1 MDEDELVGERG
12 GGTSTAEVAEPGP
25 AAALTAEHYERLG
38 SSLFDSKKYR
48 QAERAY
54 RQAIRMNPDNARYFH
69 NLATALFAQG
79 GKNKAAEKAERQA
92 IRLCPDDAK
101 YHNSLGE
108 YLLAQQDPTEA
119 EKAYRNA
126 LSLAPANAAYLN
138 DLGRA
143 LFAQEE
149 YKKAEDEQRKAIG
162 IAETPA
168 GGQEVDRKLLSQFH
182 NNLGD
187 ALFNQGEQQA
197 AEAEYRIACDLDPKS
212 PRNHN
217 DFGATLF
224 TMGKYAEAEAELRL
238 AVELAPED
246 ALFHNNLAD
255 TFFALQE
262 YSLAEQ
268 ECRRALDLKER
279 DVYHHDLGTAL
290 FMQERYPEAEGEYRR
305 AIELNSVDPRYQ
317 NSLSL
322 CLIAEDRFADAEEAA
337 YRALE
342 LKPDNSEY
350 QDNLLA
356 ILARHVQKAIERD
369 DFDEAEQAM
378 RQILL
383 QRPLEAR
390 YHDSLGALLFAAHR
404 LQEAESEQRTAIT
417 LDPAVAQYYDNLGV
431 TLFTLAKEDDSR
443 LREAIGAF
451 KKAIE
456 LDPVNARYKS
466 GLASVLF
473 AQERYSDAETLLR
486 EVVRSDEDGDLYHSN
501 LGHALFAQQRM
512 REAEKEYRHA
522 LRLSKD
528 KSKHH
533 DSLGTLLLV
542 QRRAAMAEIS
552 YRHAVELAETAAS
565 TAYYRTHL
573 IRALTAQ
580 GKYEDAAAVL
590 ATMIEEDPDNP
601 VYHDLLAAVRY
612 QLHEHEA
619 AENEQQ
625 AAIRLATSV
634 SQCVSFRINLSR
646 ILIHQHRLADAEQEL
661 QDLEELSESNA
672 AIWGLLGYVMDRNGR
687 TADAEAN
694 YRRSLAI
701 EANVTVHCNLGI
713 LLARSGRFSEAAEEI
728 YRTLDDVPDAWMP
741 HYALGLLA
749 LEQADEYNDR
759 SYYDESASHFNRAIS
774 ALDSFA
780 SSSAQRDARANLHL
794 NLGYAH
800 GKLGR
805 SSRAVT
811 EFRTARREARKHS
824 RTWFAADA
832 NLRRYRRGQQAT
844 GSQRTQGPV
853 FITLAVAVLGAA
865 GWLEWRN
872 KITSPYLVTFV
883 TLGMI
888 LFVMAFYL
896 PIVTNIKLGPVSL
909 EKQAALLRSDPPE
922 PISSLGNSP
931 DLGIEAWED
940 DQLAQ
945 VVARDQAVITLPAAT
960 DPEPTPQETPPL
972 PQPFGARLSD
982 ASG

>member
-1 MDEDELVGERG
+1 MDEDELAGEPG
-12 GGTSTAEVAEPGP
+12 GGMSTAEVAEPGP
-25 AAALTAEHYERLG
+25 GAPMTAEHYERLG
-38 SSLFDSKKYR
+38 SSLFDSEKYR

-54 RQAIRMNPDNARYFH
+54 RQAIRLNPDNARYFH

-79 GKNKAAEKAERQA
+79 GKNKAAEKAEREA
-92 IRLCPDDAK
+92 IRRCPDDAT

-108 YLLAQQDPTEA
+108 YLLAQNLPIKA
-119 EKAYRNA
+119 EEAYRAA

-143 LFAQEE
+143 LFAQDEF
-149 YKKAEDEQRKAIG
+149 KKAENEQRKAIE
-162 IAETPA
+162 IAQTPA
-168 GGQEVDRKLLSQFH
+168 GEREVDKKLLSQFH

-187 ALFNQGEQQA
+187 ALFNQGEQEA
-197 AEAEYRIACDLDPKS
+197 AEAEYRTACDLDPKS

-224 TMGKYAEAEAELRL
+224 TMGKYEEAEAELRV
-238 AVELAPED
+238 AVELAPD
-246 ALFHNNLAD
+246 NALFHNNLAD
-255 TFFALQE
+255 TFFALKE

-268 ECRRALDLKER
+268 ECRRALDLNER

-290 FMQERYPEAEGEYRR
+290 FMQGRYLEAEVEYQR

-322 CLIAEDRFADAEEAA
+322 CLIAEDRFADAEAAA
-337 YRALE
+337 YRALQ

-350 QDNLLA
+350 QENLIA
-356 ILARHVQKAIERD
+356 ILARHVQKAIERE
-369 DFDEAEQAM
+369 DFAEADQAM

-390 YHDSLGALLFAAHR
+390 YHDSLGAVLFAAHK
-404 LQEAESEQRTAIT
+404 LQEAESEQRTSIT
-417 LDPAVAQYYDNLGV
+417 LDPTVAQYYDNLGV
-431 TLFTLAKEDDSR
+431 TLFARAKEDDS
-443 LREAIGAF
+443 LLGEAIGAF

-456 LDPVNARYKS
+456 LDPANARYKS
-466 GLASVLF
+466 GLAAVLF
-473 AQERYSDAETLLR
+473 AQERYADAEALLR
-486 EVVRSDEDGDLYHSN
+486 EVVRSDGQGDLYHSN

-512 REAEKEYRHA
+512 REAEKEYRLA
-522 LRLSKD
+522 LRLSRD

-533 DSLGTLLLV
+533 DSLGTLLLA

-552 YRHAVELAETAAS
+552 YRHAVELAETASA

-580 GKYEDAAAVL
+580 GKYRDAASVL
-590 ATMIEEDPDNP
+590 ATMIEEDTANP

-612 QLHEHEA
+612 HLHEHEA

-625 AAIRLATSV
+625 AAIRLAISV
-634 SQCVSFRINLSR
+634 SQCISYRINLSR

-661 QDLEELSESNA
+661 LDLEEHAESNA
-672 AIWGLLGYVMDRNGR
+672 AIWGLLGYVMDRNGK

-713 LLARSGRFSEAAEEI
+713 LLARSGRFNESAEEI
-728 YRTLDDVPDAWMP
+728 YRTLDDAPDAWMP

-759 SYYDESASHFNRAIS
+759 SYYDESVGHFKRAIS

-780 SSSAQRDARANLHL
+780 SSSAQLDARANLHL

-800 GKLGR
+800 GKLGQ
-805 SSRAVT
+805 STQAVA

-824 RTWFAADA
+824 RTWFASDA
-832 NLRRYRRGQQAT
+832 NLRRYRKGKQAT
-844 GSQRTQGPV
+844 GSQRTQTAV
-853 FITLAVAVLGAA
+853 FMTLAAAVLAGA
-865 GWLEWRN
+865 GLLEWKG
-872 KITSPYLVTFV
+872 KITSPYLLTFV
-883 TLGMI
+883 TVGSII
-888 LFVMAFYL
+888 LVMAFYL

-945 VVARDQAVITLPAAT
+945 VLARDQAEITLPAAT
-960 DPEPTPQETPPL
+960 EPETTPQETPPL
-972 PQPFGARLSD
+972 PQPFGARLSET
-982 ASG
+982 SR